1 MNKAIA
7 LMAVLS
13 FATTASAQESKSIYE
28 SLRLSEPKTTQEP
41 SELAPVSPAAS
52 ASTDAPAQSGIELT
66 REFVVTCMQH
76 GLDAGKIEAN
86 LKNAGAQPFPEGILE
101 DTPSMPGVRGYSVP
115 TVFGPYS
122 VIFDDIG
129 DCSVSAVQTF
139 VDMPVSVKNFETF
152 FAALPEWRRVDDS
165 LLEGKTPIG
174 AYEMDVGEEIVWHIA
189 LYKVSQAGQNETVF
203 IQGRLTGAGP
213 KASGESAPPKQ

>member
-1 MNKAIA
+1 MNKALA
-7 LMAVLS
+7 LILALS

-28 SLRLSEPKTTQEP
+28 SLQLSEPKTTQES
-41 SELAPVSPAAS
+41 SEPAPVSPAAS
-52 ASTDAPAQSGIELT
+52 AQTDAPAQSGIELT
-66 REFVVTCMQH
+66 QEFIAVCMQQ
-76 GLDAGKIEAN
+76 GLDADKIDAL
-86 LKNAGAQPFPEGILE
+86 LKGAGSVPFPEGILE

-139 VDMPVSVKNFETF
+139 VDMPVSVKNFEAF

-165 LLEGKTPIG
+165 LLDGKTPIG

-189 LYKVSQAGQNETVF
+189 FYKVSQAGQNETVF
-203 IQGRLTGAGP
+203 IQGRLTGAAP
-213 KASGESAPPKQ
+213 KAASP